1 MSDPPFWTPDLDEK
15 ISRLQAGFTRVF
27 SLIQMEEV
35 WLQFV
40 EECEEGYGCS
50 IYEFDNDISV
60 RDRIDLILSHEDLC
74 RVAAVEHLRAETAK
88 VDERFRTLL
97 RTDVTIKSDD
107 APWWRRG
114 VLKYAGEEYAQDIRS
129 EYGIEIEVR

>member
-1 MSDPPFWTPDLDEK
+1 MSDSRFWTPDLDEK

-27 SLIQMEEV
+27 SLIQMEAV

-50 IYEFDNDISV
+50 IYEFDNDSSV
-60 RDRIDLILSHEDLC
+60 RDRIDLILGHEDLFG
-74 RVAAVEHLRAETAK
+74 VAAVERLRAETVK
-88 VDERFRTLL
+88 LDERFRALL
-97 RTDVTIKSDD
+97 RTDVTIRNDD
-107 APWWRRG
+107 APWWQRG
-114 VLKYAGEEYAQDIRS
+114 VLKYAGEEYAQNVRS